1 MTPETYEMLE
11 QIAYRYWN
19 NILNYDA
26 GLNGGF
32 SDHINKGADSPFQQ
46 TVPEEK
52 RKEWVQAM
60 NAMSAYGVFEF
71 SMEEDFDLDDPLN
84 PCPTGEI
91 NYSVLNFNK
100 RRFIDFCTEFKIDL
114 QRDPNKH
121 YAMLNIGSDN
131 VPIVTI
137 KNKRYAFNKISPSTF
152 LNIMKIAT
160 NSPNERL
167 NINKLNQKGSD
178 PDIVS
183 SVLGGKKMSVSNK
196 KDGLF
201 RGYIRNLET
210 FPKELLVFF
219 EEEFDAIK
227 YILPKELDDKQLKEL
242 LKNAHEM

>member
-11 QIAYRYWN
+11 QLTYEYWN

-26 GLNGGF
+26 GMNRGF
-32 SDHINKGADSPFQQ
+32 STYINEGADSPFQQ
-46 TVPEEK
+46 TVPEE
-52 RKEWVQAM
+52 RRDEWIRAM
-60 NAMSAYGVFEF
+60 NAMSAYGVFKF
-71 SMEEDFDLDDPLN
+71 SMELGYDTDDPLN
-84 PCPTGEI
+84 PEPNGEI
-91 NYSVLNFNK
+91 YYYVENFDK
-100 RRFIDFCTEFKIDL
+100 QRFIDFCSEFKIDL

-131 VPIVTI
+131 IPIVTI

-152 LNIMKIAT
+152 LNIVKIAID
-160 NSPNERL
+160 SPNERL

-196 KDGLF
+196 EDGLF